1 MSRRTVGE
9 TAFLRF
15 YPFMP
20 IYMHLDTLDATL
32 MSRQMLTP
40 DTAQLVLQAPG
51 HTFDFEPGQHVGV
64 AYDGDDGLVHRSY
77 SPVSLPGSDTV
88 VLMVTRY
95 DNGTCSVW
103 LHEREIGSTVGLTT
117 PSGNLTLKDPERD
130 VVFLATGTGLT
141 PMLAMLQAYRQ
152 TGAGK
157 ATLVYGE
164 RTLADIPYRE
174 TLDLWAAGTDR
185 LHITYALSHSEDT
198 PERTSNQTRGSR
210 DTSPPGIAE
219 IRHGYVQTH
228 LGDVL
233 DAETLRT
240 AYFYACGVPQ
250 MVVDTEETLT
260 GDLGVDED
268 RVFTEGWEAGA
279 ID

>member
-1 MSRRTVGE
+1 
-9 TAFLRF
+9 
-15 YPFMP
+15 
-20 IYMHLDTLDATL
+20 MHIDTLDTTL
-32 MSRQMLTP
+32 ISRQLLTP
-40 DTAQLVLQAPG
+40 DTAQLVLHAPG

-77 SPVSLPGSDTV
+77 SPVSLPGTDTIA
-88 VLMVTRY
+88 LMVTRY
-95 DNGTCSVW
+95 DEGTCSVW
-103 LHEREIGSTVGLTT
+103 LHEREISDSVGLTD
-117 PSGNLTLKDPERD
+117 PSGNLLLRDPERD

-152 TGAGK
+152 HSSGC

-164 RTLADIPYRE
+164 RTVGDIPYRE
-174 TLDLWAAGTDR
+174 MLNLWAAGTDR
-185 LHITYALSHSEDT
+185 LDVTYALSHPGDT
-198 PERTSNQTRGSR
+198 PERVLESGSP
-210 DTSPPGIAE
+210 SPRGIAD

-228 LGDVL
+228 LQHILTD
-233 DAETLRT
+233 ETLQT
-240 AYFYACGVPQ
+240 AHFYVCGVPQ

-260 GDLGVDED
+260 GDLGVDKN